1 MSAQA
6 HVVHGSDDETKHGHE
21 DADKHESKSPVVP
34 SLPGFQNVFFTR
46 VPNLV
51 AQSFTRSPVAL
62 KKVASNIRPVI
73 TEPGLS
79 REENRASYCDSQPKD

>member
-46 VPNLV
+46 VPKRV

-62 KKVASNIRPVI
+62 HIYEVGINIRLVI
-73 TEPGLS
+73 TEPG
-79 REENRASYCDSQPKD
+79 